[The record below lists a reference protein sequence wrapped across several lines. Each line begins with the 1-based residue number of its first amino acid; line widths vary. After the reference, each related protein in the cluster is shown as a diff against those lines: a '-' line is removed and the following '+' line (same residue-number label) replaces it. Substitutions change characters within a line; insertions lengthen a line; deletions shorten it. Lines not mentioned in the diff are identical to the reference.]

1 MDTPGAAF
9 FSRTR
14 GQLALERHGAGPL
27 VIVVAL
33 VLLTLWLV
41 WFTGSRLAVYAV
53 SDAARLEVDQSPVR
67 VQVPVSG
74 RIVSTTLTVGRT
86 VKAGETLAQLDV
98 EAQSLGVVE
107 QQARLTGLGPQ
118 VARLETEIVEQTSS
132 RRNEQA
138 AAAAARAEARASHE
152 QAMEAAE
159 LAASQERRMAA
170 LAANGLIQE
179 AELARA
185 QSETR
190 QKRAAAEALRL
201 AGERLSAA
209 DQHQDGEH
217 RVRVER
223 LRREVAALRAEQTTG
238 AATVQRLEHEG
249 RLRRIVAPVSGTL
262 AEVATLGVGQVLQ
275 AGDAVA
281 TIVPEGGLR
290 IVATYRPA
298 DALGRVHAGQP
309 ARLRLDGFPPAQF
322 GSIGA
327 VVSSSA
333 SELRDGRV
341 RVELALTGGPA
352 GVPLQ
357 HGLPGRVEIE
367 VERLSPAAL
376 VLRAAGLRL
385 GQGATE

>member
-1 MDTPGAAF
+1 M
-9 FSRTR
+9 FSRTH
-14 GQLALERHGAGPL
+14 GQLALERRGASPL
-27 VIVVAL
+27 VIIVAL

-74 RIVSTTLTVGRT
+74 RLVSTALTVGRT

-98 EAQSLGVVE
+98 QAQSLGVVE
-107 QQARLTGLGPQ
+107 QQARLAGLGPQ
-118 VARLETEIVEQTSS
+118 VARLEAEIVEQTSS
-132 RRNEQA
+132 RRDEQA
-138 AAAAARAEARASHE
+138 AAAAARAEAHATHE
-152 QAMEAAE
+152 QAMEAAA

-201 AGERLSAA
+201 AGERLSAT

-223 LRREVAALRAEQTTG
+223 LRREVAALRAEQVTG

-262 AEVATLGVGQVLQ
+262 AEVAPLGAGQMLQ
-275 AGDAVA
+275 AGEAVA
-281 TIVPEGGLR
+281 TIIPDGGLR
-290 IVATYRPA
+290 IVAAYRPA
-298 DALGRVHAGQP
+298 DALGRVQAGQS
-309 ARLRLDGFPPAQF
+309 ARLRLDGFPSTQF
-322 GSIGA
+322 GNIGA

-333 SELRDGRV
+333 RELRDGRI
-341 RVELALTGGPA
+341 RVELALTGLPS

>member
-1 MDTPGAAF
+1 M

-14 GQLALERHGAGPL
+14 GQLALERHGANPL
-27 VIVVAL
+27 VITIAL

-53 SDAARLEVDQSPVR
+53 SDVARVEVDQSPVR

-74 RIVSTTLTVGRT
+74 RVVSTTLTVGRRVT
-86 VKAGETLAQLDV
+86 AGETLAQLDV

-107 QQARLTGLGPQ
+107 QRTRLTGLGPQ
-118 VARLETEIVEQTSS
+118 VARLEAEIVEQTGS
-132 RRNEQA
+132 RRDEQA
-138 AAAAARAEARASHE
+138 AAAAAGAEARASHA

-179 AELARA
+179 AELARS

-201 AGERLSAA
+201 AGERLAAA
-209 DQHQDGEH
+209 DQHQEAEH
-217 RVRVER
+217 RVRIER
-223 LRREVAALRAEQTTG
+223 LRRELAALRAEQATG

-249 RLRRIVAPVSGTL
+249 QLRRIVAPVSGTL

-275 AGDAVA
+275 AGEGVA

-290 IVATYRPA
+290 IVAAYRPA
-298 DALGRVHAGQP
+298 DALGRVRAGQP
-309 ARLRLDGFPPAQF
+309 ARLRLDGFPSTQF
-322 GSIGA
+322 GNIGA

-333 SELRDGRV
+333 RELRDGRV
-341 RVELALTGGPA
+341 RVELELTGLPG
-352 GVPLQ
+352 GIPLQ

-367 VERLSPAAL
+367 VERLSPVAL